1 MYKGKHTLTDRQNL
15 SFVDDGERTGRQ
27 YARVLHAWDGLFYCK
42 TRDLHKAGR
51 GSEAVFT
58 VPWTARKLEESAAS
72 GRPENGSAH
81 D

>member
-1 MYKGKHTLTDRQNL
+1 M
-15 SFVDDGERTGRQ
+15 
-27 YARVLHAWDGLFYCK
+27 LHAWDGLFYCE
-42 TRDLHKAGR
+42 TRNLHKAGR